1 MKKAIVFL
9 ADGFEEIEAVGT
21 VDYLRRSGIETT
33 IVSIKDEKVTS
44 ARNVTI
50 VADAVLNSFDISPY
64 DAIILPGGLK
74 GAENLRDDPRVINAV
89 KDFYS
94 AGKLVA
100 AICAA
105 PIIFDK
111 AEILEGKHFTV
122 YKSLKDNIK
131 NGNYQNTRAVT
142 DGNIIT
148 ASGAGSVF
156 AFAHEIVAYL
166 VDEQTADKNDFAMI
180 VR

>member
-1 MKKAIVFL
+1 MKKAVLFL
-9 ADGFEEIEAVGT
+9 ANGFEEIEAVGT
-21 VDYLRRSGIETT
+21 IDYLRRSAIETT
-33 IVSIKDEKVTS
+33 IVSIKNEKVTS
-44 ARNVTI
+44 AHNVTI
-50 VADAVLNSFDISPY
+50 VADEVIDSFDISAY

-74 GAENLRDDPRVINAV
+74 GAESLRDDARVVKAV
-89 KDFYS
+89 KDFYA

-105 PIIFDK
+105 PIVLDK
-111 AEILEGKHFTV
+111 AGILEGKHFTV
-122 YKSLKDNIK
+122 YKTLKNSIK
-131 NGNYQNTRAVT
+131 SGIYQNTRAVT

-166 VDEQTADKNDFAMI
+166 ADEQTADNNDFAMI
-180 VR
+180 VK